1 MKKNCRTISISLNK
15 GGVGKST
22 TCINLGVAL
31 AKQGNNVLMV
41 DQDPQG
47 HLAACFGIN
56 AESLKYTIANLMYAC
71 MDGFSTDDKD
81 VLIHISDNLDL
92 LPSNK
97 KLTTV
102 ADRLIFQKSREQED
116 DTIQSEVVLK
126 AVLAGY
132 REKYDYIIIDC
143 QPNVSML
150 TRGAL
155 VAADSVILPLEA
167 HYLAFEGL
175 QQTLDIIA
183 LVKKHFN
190 PGLEIEGIL
199 LTKYQGRTNLCRS
212 IKEAVESKYADVIR
226 IFAEPVSYSI
236 KAVEQT
242 VNGTSIFEYDEK
254 SSIAFAYAS
263 LAEEVDAHA

>member
-1 MKKNCRTISISLNK
+1 MSCRVISVSLNK

-22 TCINLGVAL
+22 TCINLGTAL
-31 AKQGNNVLMV
+31 SRQGYKVLLV

-56 AESLKYTIANLMYAC
+56 AESLKYTIANMMYAC
-71 MDGFSTDDKD
+71 MDGFPISDESILLH
-81 VLIHISDNLDL
+81 VSDNLDL

-102 ADRLIFQKSREQED
+102 SDRLIFQKSREQED
-116 DTIQSEVVLK
+116 DAIQSEEVLK

-132 REKYDYIIIDC
+132 REKYSYIIIDC
-143 QPNVSML
+143 QPNVSIL

-155 VAADSVILPLEA
+155 VAADSVILPLET

-190 PGLEIEGIL
+190 PALEIEGIL
-199 LTKYQGRTNLCRS
+199 LTKYQSRTNLCRG
-212 IKEAVESKYADVIR
+212 IKDAVESKYAGNIR
-226 IFAEPVSYSI
+226 IFAEPVAYSI
-236 KAVEQT
+236 KAAEQS
-242 VNGTSIFEYDEK
+242 VNGTSIFDCDEK
-254 SSIAFAYAS
+254 SGIAAAYAS
-263 LAEEVDAHA
+263 LAKEVDSRA

>member
-1 MKKNCRTISISLNK
+1 MCRVISVALNK

-22 TCINLGVAL
+22 TCINLGAML
-31 AKQGNNVLMV
+31 AKRGNKVLMV

-47 HLAACFGIN
+47 HLAACFGID
-56 AESLKYTIANLMYAC
+56 AENLKHTIANMMYAC
-71 MDGFSTDDKD
+71 MDGFPIGDKNI
-81 VLIHISDNLDL
+81 LLHISDNLDL

-102 ADRLIFQKSREQED
+102 ADRLVFQKSREQEED
-116 DTIQSEVVLK
+116 VIQSEEVLK
-126 AVLAGY
+126 AVLTGY

-143 QPNVSML
+143 QPNVSIL

-155 VAADSVILPLEA
+155 VAANSVILPLET

-190 PGLEIEGIL
+190 PDLEIEGIL
-199 LTKYQGRTNLCRS
+199 LTKYQSRTNLCRS
-212 IKEAVESKYADVIR
+212 IKEAVENKFADNIR
-226 IFAEPVSYSI
+226 IFEEPVAYSI
-236 KAVEQT
+236 KAAEQA
-242 VNGTSIFEYDEK
+242 VNGTSIFDYDEK
-254 SSIAFAYAS
+254 SGIAMAYAS
-263 LAEEVDAHA
+263 LAREVDSRA

>member
-1 MKKNCRTISISLNK
+1 MNTCRIISITLNK

-31 AKQGNNVLMV
+31 ANRGYKVLMV

-56 AESLKYTIANLMYAC
+56 TASLKYTIANMMYAC
-71 MDGFSTDDKD
+71 MDSFPIGDENI
-81 VLIHISDNLDL
+81 LQHISDNLDL
-92 LPSNK
+92 IPSNK

-102 ADRLIFQKSREQED
+102 ADRLIFQKTREQED
-116 DTIQSEVVLK
+116 DTIQSEEVLK
-126 AVLAGY
+126 SVLAGY

-155 VAADSVILPLEA
+155 VAADSVILPLET

-183 LVKKHFN
+183 LIKKHFN

-199 LTKYQGRTNLCRS
+199 LTKYQSRTNLCRS
-212 IKEAVESKYADVIR
+212 IKEAVEMKYADNIR
-226 IFAEPVSYSI
+226 IFEEPVAYSI
-236 KAVEQT
+236 KAAEQSA
-242 VNGTSIFEYDEK
+242 NGTSIFEYDEK
-254 SSIAFAYAS
+254 SSIAMAYAS
-263 LAEEVDAHA
+263 LAREVDGRA